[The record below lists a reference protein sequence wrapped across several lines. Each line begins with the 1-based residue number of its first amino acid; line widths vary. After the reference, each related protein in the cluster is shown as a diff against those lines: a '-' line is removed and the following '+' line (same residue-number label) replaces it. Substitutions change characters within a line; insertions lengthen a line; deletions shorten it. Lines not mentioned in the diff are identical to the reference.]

1 MFFAKAL
8 EIDPE
13 YSPGQNGMG
22 DTYTYEIAVL
32 GNRLSFS
39 LLYNSTQ
46 QTLPNIPISN
56 PSLY

>member
-32 GNRLSFS
+32 GTHLSLFLIS
-39 LLYNSTQ
+39 QYLILSICILNS
-46 QTLPNIPISN
+46 
-56 PSLY
+56 